1 LTNSRRRAIF
11 GPVLSKRFDEALR
24 QSREEHLMSEQG
36 TPHDPAAPLT
46 RRRFLGTASAAA
58 AAVLAPGLAACAGGN
73 SGGSSKSSG
82 SGGGGN
88 GKVTLTWW
96 DYFNESNEKAVN
108 DRIAKY
114 QSAHPNVTIKRTA
127 QPFADLKQKLLQG
140 ATAGELPDI
149 VVIDNPDHSSF
160 AALGVLADVTDH
172 VKSWGQ
178 ESSYYEGP
186 WKSTVYQGRN
196 YGVPDNSNCLALW
209 SNTAQCKAAGVD
221 VPADW
226 ESLKTA
232 VKTLTAGKTR
242 GIAMSAVKSEEG
254 TFQWLPFLWAAGA
267 DLATLDSD
275 GGRAALALWTDFV
288 KGGELSK
295 SAVNWDQLAVMQQF
309 ANERAAL
316 MVNGPWQ
323 IPGLKKDKPK
333 LKWDVSVLPK
343 GQTSASILG
352 GENIAITKS
361 SKHVDAAWEF
371 IQWTQE
377 PENLRTYNV
386 TAGKIPSRKDV
397 AQGPEWTSDPA
408 VKVFVEQLNVARPRA
423 YGPKYPEA
431 SAAVQE
437 MLQSALT
444 GSASV
449 DAAVKTAAA
458 KVKPLLQS

>member
-1 LTNSRRRAIF
+1 
-11 GPVLSKRFDEALR
+11 
-24 QSREEHLMSEQG
+24 MSED
-36 TPHDPAAPLT
+36 HAAPLT

-58 AAVLAPGLAACAGGN
+58 LAAFAPGLAACAGGD
-73 SGGSSKSSG
+73 SGGSSASPS
-82 SGGGGN
+82 GGGN

-96 DYFNESNEKAVN
+96 DYFNESNEQAVK
-108 DRIAKY
+108 DRIAAY
-114 QSAHPNVTIKRTA
+114 QAKHPNVTIKRTA
-127 QPFADLKQKLLQG
+127 QPFAELKQKLLQG

-160 AALGVLADVTDH
+160 AALGVLADISEH
-172 VKSWGQ
+172 VKAWGQ
-178 ESSYYEGP
+178 EGEYFEGP
-186 WKSTVYQGRN
+186 WKSTVYEGSN

-209 SNTAQCKAAGVD
+209 ANTDLCKQAKVEI
-221 VPADW
+221 PADW
-226 ESLKTA
+226 DSLEDA
-232 VKTLTAGKTR
+232 VHTLTKGKTR

-267 DLATLDSD
+267 DLDTLDSP
-275 GGRAALALWTDFV
+275 GGRAALQLWVDFV
-288 KGGELSK
+288 QRGEMSK

-323 IPGLKKDKPK
+323 IPGLKKDTPK
-333 LKWDVSVLPK
+333 LKWQVATLPK

-361 SKHVDAAWEF
+361 SKNVDAAWEF

-377 PENLRTYNV
+377 PDQLRAYNV

-397 AQGPEWTSDPA
+397 AQSKEWTDDPA
-408 VKVFVEQLNVARPRA
+408 VKVFVEQLSVARPRA

-449 DAAVKTAAA
+449 DDAIKTAAG
-458 KVKPLLQS
+458 KVKPLLQT